1 LSSSIDDEGETMER
15 RETGMGSP
23 EGMDDVHMAL
33 DVLRHR
39 DLYLQRRH
47 ELLVEYVARYPNS
60 VNRRQEREISSA
72 RTAVA
77 SGINTLESWVD
88 HREFTPGFS

>member
-1 LSSSIDDEGETMER
+1 MER

-88 HREFTPGFS
+88 HREFVPGFS

>member
-1 LSSSIDDEGETMER
+1 MER
-15 RETGMGSP
+15 RQTGMGSL
-23 EGMDDVHMAL
+23 ETMDDVQMAL

-60 VNRRQEREISSA
+60 VNRRQEREIASA

-77 SGINTLESWVD
+77 SGINTLESWVGR
-88 HREFTPGFS
+88 REIGPAFS